1 MDLLSV
7 IAPIFIIIL
16 IGFLCAKAKLLS
28 VTTFAEMGRY
38 VMYVALPAVIVK
50 TLLTLD
56 LAALFNPNYFISYIC
71 ASLVTLG
78 LGIVVFIALLKQPWP
93 TTSVSVTGMVVPNS
107 AFIGFPLLS
116 QILADPPLSGFAMA
130 LIVENLIVVPI
141 CFVLM
146 DYHHSSSS
154 SSLATKVWLVLKRSI
169 KNPLLIAIVLGIV
182 GNLAQITLP
191 QVAQTTLD
199 LLAPSAVAVALFVI
213 GGSLATVVLSETHWR
228 AVTLTLMGKLVLHPL
243 IAMAIGYA
251 LLRDHPELFLTLV
264 LITCVP
270 MLSTFT
276 VIGERYRQSA
286 FCASTQLLTTLCSLL
301 TIPLMVFLAHLLVKF

>member
-1 MDLLSV
+1 MNLLSV

-16 IGFLCAKAKLLS
+16 IGFLCAKTKLLS
-28 VTTFAEMGRY
+28 ASTFAEMGRY

-56 LAALFNPNYFISYIC
+56 LAALFNPHYFVSYIT
-71 ASLVTLG
+71 ASLLTLSLG
-78 LGIVVFIALLKQPWP
+78 LVLFIRLLKQPWP
-93 TTSVSVTGMVVPNS
+93 MTSVSVTGMVVPNS

-116 QILADPPLSGFAMA
+116 QLLADPPLSGFAMA

-154 SSLATKVWLVLKRSI
+154 SNLLAKVWVVLKRSL

-182 GNLAQITLP
+182 GNLTHVNLP

-213 GGSLATVVLSETHWR
+213 GGSLATVVLSETNWT
-228 AVTLTLMGKLVLHPL
+228 ALSLTLVGKLLIHPL
-243 IAMAIGYA
+243 IAIAMGYF
-251 LLRDHPELFLTLV
+251 LLSDKPELFLTLV

-286 FCASTQLLTTLCSLL
+286 FCASAQLLTTLCSLI
-301 TIPLMVFLAHLLVKF
+301 TIPLVVYLAHLLI